1 MTAPA
6 RSRTRAQQSTRTR
19 QRAKPS
25 APEKAEKFFD
35 EREAESP
42 ARRRSSAAERAYA
55 RRAQRAKEVQRAKTP
70 EPSAQRV
77 KLRWP
82 RSRASFVLLLMALM
96 VAGVA
101 TTLWLSTQAIADSY
115 RLEQLRQDNGHLAER
130 AERLQREVSTAKSPY
145 SLAERAKQLGM
156 VPGGNPARIVV
167 GADGSTRV
175 VGEPVEATA
184 PAPPPQRTPSS
195 EGNAGNG
202 EDADNADDAG
212 REEQRQGEQAANEER
227 GQDQSR
233 DSEQEPADREQ
244 DGQGGE

>member
-1 MTAPA
+1 M
-6 RSRTRAQQSTRTR
+6 
-19 QRAKPS
+19 
-25 APEKAEKFFD
+25 E

-55 RRAQRAKEVQRAKTP
+55 RRAQRAKEVQRAKAP
-70 EPSAQRV
+70 EPRAQRV
-77 KLRWP
+77 KLLRWP

-130 AERLQREVSTAKSPY
+130 AEQLQREVATAKSPY

-167 GADGSTRV
+167 GADGSTTV

-195 EGNAGNG
+195 SEGDAGDGDNAG
-202 EDADNADDAG
+202 DAG
-212 REEQRQGEQAANEER
+212 SEEQRQGEQAANEER

-233 DSEQEPADREQ
+233 DSEREQDNRDQ
-244 DGQGGE
+244 DGQGDE